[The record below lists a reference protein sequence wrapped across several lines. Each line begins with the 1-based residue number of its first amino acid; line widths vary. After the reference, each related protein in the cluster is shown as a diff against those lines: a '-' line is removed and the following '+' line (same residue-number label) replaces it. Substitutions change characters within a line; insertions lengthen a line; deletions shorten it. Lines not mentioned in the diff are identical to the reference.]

1 MLLII
6 FLYMFLS
13 RRNRLRAQ
21 KNQLPETPTDSDNK
35 TSYVPE
41 LMVSPKQES
50 DELVSPQQHTK
61 VQSLGPKRLNALQT
75 RDSRELYT

>member
-41 LMVSPKQES
+41 LIVSQVKES
-50 DELVSPQQHTK
+50 ELLDSPHHNTYEM
-61 VQSLGPKRLNALQT
+61 SLGQKSLDALQIRET
-75 RDSRELYT
+75 YELYT

>member
-13 RRNRLRAQ
+13 RRNRLRSQ

-35 TSYVPE
+35 TSYFSE
-41 LMVSPKQES
+41 LIVSPVKES
-50 DELVSPQQHTK
+50 ELLDSPHNNTYEK
-61 VQSLGPKRLNALQT
+61 SLGQKSLDALQI
-75 RDSRELYT
+75 RDSHELCT

>member
-50 DELVSPQQHTK
+50 DELVSSQQHTK
-61 VQSLGPKRLNALQT
+61 V
-75 RDSRELYT
+75 